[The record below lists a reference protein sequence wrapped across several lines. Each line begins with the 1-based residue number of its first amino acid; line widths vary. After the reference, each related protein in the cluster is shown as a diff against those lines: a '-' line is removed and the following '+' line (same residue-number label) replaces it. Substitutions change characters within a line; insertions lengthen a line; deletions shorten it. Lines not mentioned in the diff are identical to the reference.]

1 MERLEREIRYLGGH
15 DFVTLARRIFS
26 DSLAKNPSGASFRTL
41 VDDASKTLKVKQ
53 KAVGTTEHRL
63 KRLTATAIEKMF
75 SELTEDQQRE
85 YFRKNGVSARDT
97 ESILNAI
104 KSNSSH
110 LIQALFL
117 LLDRPVAI
125 KLLSE
130 LALGLATKIL
140 GSAITRSIME
150 LLARIGFPDWLIPML
165 GPLNVA
171 WIASDVAG
179 PAYRKTVPI
188 LLCLGMAAIRADQKS
203 GDKDWV
209 PDENDA

>member
-1 MERLEREIRYLGGH
+1 
-15 DFVTLARRIFS
+15 
-26 DSLAKNPSGASFRTL
+26 
-41 VDDASKTLKVKQ
+41 
-53 KAVGTTEHRL
+53 
-63 KRLTATAIEKMF
+63 
-75 SELTEDQQRE
+75 
-85 YFRKNGVSARDT
+85 
-97 ESILNAI
+97 
-104 KSNSSH
+104 
-110 LIQALFL
+110 
-117 LLDRPVAI
+117 
-125 KLLSE
+125 
-130 LALGLATKIL
+130 
-140 GSAITRSIME
+140 ME